1 VENSWGKERGRDGFY
16 TMNDSWFDEY
26 LFEVAVR
33 RDTLPEGLAAVLDEE
48 PIVLPAWDPMGSLA
62 R

>member
-1 VENSWGKERGRDGFY
+1 VENSWGKDKGRDGFY

-26 LFEVAVR
+26 VFEIAAR
-33 RDTLPEGLAAVLDEE
+33 RDRIPGDLAQGLETE
-48 PIVLPAWDPMGSLA
+48 PVVLPAWDPMGSLA